1 MSGGHFDYKDCELDD
16 MMDIIKHDIKYN
28 DVEWNYN
35 TETGESVDDYGFQHS
50 PETLSILKRLLK
62 DMKKVMDVLHYYDW
76 YVSGDTCEETFLEDA
91 SKYYK
96 HRKGKEK
103 NG

>member
-1 MSGGHFDYKDCELDD
+1 MSGGHFDYQDNRIDD

-35 TETGESVDDYGFQHS
+35 CETGESVEDYGFQHS
-50 PETLSILKRLLK
+50 KETLGILKKLLK
-62 DMKKVMDVLHYYDW
+62 DMKKVMNVLHAYDW
-76 YVSGDTCEETFLEDA
+76 YVSGDTCEETFLKEA

-96 HRKGKEK
+96 TI
-103 NG
+103 

>member
-1 MSGGHFDYKDCELDD
+1 MSGGHFDYQDNRIDD

-28 DVEWNYN
+28 DVEWHYDPETDQS
-35 TETGESVDDYGFQHS
+35 TEDYGYQHS
-50 PETLSILKRLLK
+50 KETLDILKKLLK

-76 YVSGDTCEETFLEDA
+76 YVSGDTCEETFLEKA
-91 SKYYK
+91 SKYYRC
-96 HRKGKEK
+96 RKIKK

>member
-1 MSGGHFDYKDCELDD
+1 MSGGHFDYQDNRIDD

-35 TETGESVDDYGFQHS
+35 SETGESVDDYGFQHS
-50 PETLSILKRLLK
+50 KETIAILKKLLK
-62 DMKKVMDVLHYYDW
+62 DMKKVMNVLHAYDW
-76 YVSGDTCEETFLEDA
+76 YVSGDTCEETFLKEA

-96 HRKGKEK
+96 TR
-103 NG
+103 